1 MEEVSLL
8 ISDEEF
14 EDGTMRKYLLIALFL
29 LTVMGVS
36 WYAASSLLSDS
47 EQAVLV
53 EETVERGTEEAG
65 AAPSGRIM
73 VYVSGAVRKPGVY
86 EMPSGSRA
94 YEAVE
99 AAGNV
104 LPYADVDHVN
114 LAAMLADGEQF
125 HVPLDPSRVTQSGT
139 EPLVNINTA
148 GKTELDSLP
157 GVGEVTAQK
166 ILEYRNEHGPF
177 QTKED
182 IKNVPSIG
190 DGKYA
195 KLADRI
201 TV

>member
-1 MEEVSLL
+1 MFP
-8 ISDEEF
+8 DEF
-14 EDGTMRKYLLIALFL
+14 EEGSMRKYLLIALL
-29 LTVMGVS
+29 LVVVMGAS
-36 WYAASSLLSDS
+36 WYWTSSLLEDS

-53 EETVERGTEEAG
+53 EETEPEGRSAGHGAG
-65 AAPSGRIM
+65 AGMASGRIL

-86 EMPSGSRA
+86 ELPAGTRA

-104 LPYADVDHVN
+104 LPYADVDNVN
-114 LAAMLADGEQF
+114 LSAELLDGEQF
-125 HVPLDPSRVTQSGT
+125 HVPLDPNRVTVPVGGAGA
-139 EPLVNINTA
+139 LVNINTA
-148 GKTELDSLP
+148 GKTELDALP
-157 GVGEVTAQK
+157 GVGEATAQK
-166 ILEYRNEHGPF
+166 ILDYRNAHGPF

>member
-1 MEEVSLL
+1 MFP
-8 ISDEEF
+8 DEF
-14 EDGTMRKYLLIALFL
+14 EDGAMRKYLLIALL
-29 LTVMGVS
+29 LVTVMGAS
-36 WYAASSLLSDS
+36 WYVTSGLLADS

-53 EETVERGTEEAG
+53 EEPGGAAAEAG
-65 AAPSGRIM
+65 ESGVPSGRIL
-73 VYVSGAVRKPGVY
+73 VYVSGAVKKPGVY
-86 EMPSGSRA
+86 ELPAGTRA

-104 LPYADVDHVN
+104 IPYADVDNVN
-114 LAAMLADGEQF
+114 LSAELVDGEQF
-125 HVPLDPSRVTQSGT
+125 HVPLDPNRVSAAAGT
-139 EPLVNINTA
+139 AGSLVNINTA
-148 GKTELDSLP
+148 GKTELDTLP

-166 ILEYRNEHGPF
+166 ILDYRNAHGPF

-201 TV
+201 TT

>member
-1 MEEVSLL
+1 MFSE
-8 ISDEEF
+8 DF
-14 EDGTMRKYLLIALFL
+14 GDGTMRKYLLIALFL
-29 LTVMGVS
+29 LTVMGAS
-36 WYAASSLLSDS
+36 WYAASSLLSDA

-53 EETVERGTEEAG
+53 GDLAKQDEEAG
-65 AAPSGRIM
+65 AVSSGRVV

-86 EMPSGSRA
+86 EMPAGSRA

-114 LAAMLADGEQF
+114 LSAMLADGEQF
-125 HVPLDPSRVTQSGT
+125 HVPLDPNRVAVSGSD
-139 EPLVNINTA
+139 PLININTA
-148 GKTELDSLP
+148 GKAELDSLP
-157 GVGEVTAQK
+157 GIGEVTAQK
-166 ILEYRNEHGPF
+166 ILDYRNEHGPF